1 MAKMPDI
8 VSRGLEGTVRETQP
22 SAVGGNSLDPV
33 YRRIARTLADNGFL
47 LEYYQRAAV
56 LRRVHRRMQALSLPT
71 LDDYAKFLESSASE
85 VGELVRE
92 VSRPQGLLF
101 RDATVIEVLASLLP
115 DRFRHLQRP
124 QIWVPACGTGEE
136 VYATAMIIDALFGA
150 AGLRKDFVIYGTDTD
165 RDALRS
171 AQSGLFH
178 NAAAERVPAHL
189 SEFHLGLVDGQ
200 LHVIS
205 DLKQHCLFMVHDVAE
220 PPPFF
225 DVDLIVCRNLLHFLQ
240 APLQRHLVEQF
251 ALALRP
257 RGLLFLGRM
266 ESPVEY
272 ADLFR
277 QPPVAPGLY
286 ERVDSI
292 TIESEGEETPG
303 DFNRRRAD
311 NVHAA
316 IFRSVPIP
324 LMMLDDRFAF
334 IEANPAA
341 FTVLGDR
348 AAELMGHELT
358 EWVREADHSRLQEA
372 LDALARERNVH
383 VDLTLR
389 DGRAVG
395 LVMSRVPG
403 HPGRVLIQ
411 AQIEGDDR
419 LRARLADTS
428 RHLDVLLRNV
438 GDAVIFVD
446 TAALIT
452 EFNEPAQRL
461 TGMARNEALDQPL
474 HKVLRF
480 ATFTPGLAGVP
491 LELDLSQPRA
501 IDEDIYLMHEAGRRT
516 AVTLRV
522 TPIPDA
528 GGTAI
533 VIRDVS
539 ERALLREELT
549 FRASHDPVTGL
560 LNRDEFEARARA
572 AHAEARLSN
581 RPAVIACIDLV
592 QFKPLHEAL
601 GPVAGD
607 ELLRDLATE
616 LRARL
621 CESDSLARLGGEQFG
636 VLLPGLDLFAA
647 RIVVDT
653 LLDGIRHFRFQW
665 AGRSHTI
672 SVSIGA
678 SLIDAEVPGVAQV
691 LSDAE
696 AASIAARDAGINQAC
711 YAGGG
716 EELPQRY
723 IDMSRARQL
732 GRALDENH
740 FQLYFEDV
748 VDVGQPDRVRYREL
762 LTRVRED
769 DGRVIAPGALI
780 QAAERFFMMPALDR
794 WVLRTALA
802 TIARFPDD
810 GIIYSINLSGQSIG
824 DPEFADAVFA
834 AIDATHVDPH
844 RICFEIAEKTLV
856 SRMMDAVRFVDRL
869 SAIGCRF
876 ALDDFG
882 VGTASFSYLKNVHV
896 DYVKIDGS
904 FVTSMAAS
912 RADRGM
918 VEAITR
924 VARELGLITIAEH
937 VEDKDLFEAL
947 RTCGV
952 EWAQGRAI
960 GFARPLDDIAR
971 MVT

>member
-1 MAKMPDI
+1 
-8 VSRGLEGTVRETQP
+8 
-22 SAVGGNSLDPV
+22 VGGNALDPI

-71 LDDYAKFLESSASE
+71 LEDYAKFLESSATE

-115 DRFRHLQRP
+115 DRLRNVRRP

-165 RDALRS
+165 RDALRT

-189 SEFHLGLVDGQ
+189 SEYHLGLVGGE

-251 ALALRP
+251 ALALRA

-266 ESPVEY
+266 ESPLEY
-272 ADLFR
+272 PDLFR

-286 ERVDSI
+286 ERVDQV
-292 TIESEGEETPG
+292 TIETTGEEAPG
-303 DFNRRRAD
+303 DFNRRRSD

-316 IFRSVPIP
+316 IFRSIPIP

-348 AAELMGHELT
+348 AAEMMGHELT
-358 EWVREADHSRLQEA
+358 EWVQEADHYRLQDA
-372 LDALARERNVH
+372 LDALARERNIH

-395 LVMSRVPG
+395 LVLNRVPG

-411 AQIEGDDR
+411 AQIEGDER
-419 LRARLADTS
+419 LRARLADTA

-438 GDAVIFVD
+438 ADAVIFVD

-461 TGMARNEALDQPL
+461 TGLARHEALDQPL
-474 HKVLRF
+474 HKILRF

-491 LELDLSQPRA
+491 LELDLGQSRA
-501 IDEDIYLMHEAGRRT
+501 LDEDVYLLHEAGRRT

-533 VIRDVS
+533 LIRDVS

-549 FRASHDPVTGL
+549 FRTSHDPVTGL

-572 AHAEARLSN
+572 AHADARFNS
-581 RPAVIACIDLV
+581 RPAVIACIDLI
-592 QFKPLHEAL
+592 QFKGLQEAL
-601 GPVAGD
+601 GGVACD

-621 CESDSLARLGGEQFG
+621 CEADSLARLGNEQFG

-653 LLDGIRHFRFQW
+653 LLEGVRNFRFQW
-665 AGRSHTI
+665 GGRGHTI
-672 SVSIGA
+672 GVSIGA

-696 AASIAARDAGINQAC
+696 AASAAARDTGINQAV

-723 IDMSRARQL
+723 VDMSRARQL
-732 GRALDENH
+732 GRALDEDQ
-740 FQLYFEDV
+740 FQLFFEDV
-748 VDVGQPDRVRYREL
+748 VDVADPDRVKYREL
-762 LTRVRED
+762 LTRVREE
-769 DGRVIAPGALI
+769 DGRVVAPGTLI

-794 WVLRTALA
+794 WVLRTALRV
-802 TIARFPDD
+802 ISRLPDD
-810 GIIYSINLSGQSIG
+810 QIIYSINLSGQSIA
-824 DPEFADAVFA
+824 DPDFAEMVFA
-834 AIDATHVDPH
+834 ELDASRVDPR

-856 SRMMDAVRFVDRL
+856 SRLMDAVRFVDRL
-869 SAIGCRF
+869 AAIGCRF

-924 VARELGLITIAEH
+924 VAKELSMVTIAEH
-937 VEDKDLFEAL
+937 VEDKELFEAL
-947 RTCGV
+947 RACGV

-960 GFARPLDDIAR
+960 GIARPLDDIAR
-971 MVT
+971 LVT